1 MVAKVYSQIKQD
13 FGRIVEPF
21 TLHSPIPSILAGA
34 WMAARESELVGY
46 APRSVKEAIAASI
59 SKLNHCPYCVDAH
72 TIMIRASGE
81 KRTAKLIAQEKY
93 NEIKP
98 SQTKEIIKWALS
110 TLSPKSELINK
121 PPFTKELAP
130 EIIGTAVF
138 YHYINPLVTI
148 FLGDSPLPFPFFK
161 SQMKPI
167 VSHLFKKSVNN
178 PKLPGDSLDFLP
190 DAKLPQDLSWAEE
203 SNNVS
208 GAYARFA
215 KAFSELEETVIPKEI
230 QNIVKQYMDNWTGE
244 IQKSGID
251 KIEEIISHLRV
262 ESKIATKIA
271 LLTIF
276 SPYKINQENIKE
288 FRNFFTQQE
297 ELLGLTAWA
306 SFIRARKIGQ
316 NLIS

>member
-1 MVAKVYSQIKQD
+1 IIFKNSVYN
-13 FGRIVEPF
+13 P
-21 TLHSPIPSILAGA
+21 
-34 WMAARESELVGY
+34 
-46 APRSVKEAIAASI
+46 
-59 SKLNHCPYCVDAH
+59 N
-72 TIMIRASGE
+72 
-81 KRTAKLIAQEKY
+81 
-93 NEIKP
+93 
-98 SQTKEIIKWALS
+98 LS
-110 TLSPKSELINK
+110 
-121 PPFTKELAP
+121 
-130 EIIGTAVF
+130 
-138 YHYINPLVTI
+138 
-148 FLGDSPLPFPFFK
+148 
-161 SQMKPI
+161 
-167 VSHLFKKSVNN
+167 
-178 PKLPGDSLDFLP
+178 GDSLDFLP